1 VLSEPVTQACI
12 TQGHQSTE
20 VHAFWKFISSSA
32 WYCTN
37 AQSVPDISVEHS
49 AFTFKGPD
57 SWEELQDLQTLH
69 NEGTDYPM
77 TQLYIPEQLN
87 PQNYTLWKPKNLY
100 IQIMLEHSTKHLLFY
115 STGFWQ
121 NYTTFKTTGFTDFL
135 YHLMFQTSQW
145 VIFTVTSVCLHMG
158 DSQTNIPP
166 ICPGGGPLGWGP
178 WPGGGPCIGGG
189 WLWGGKPG
197 PGWWCGMPRGNTKNK
212 VTCQILVT
220 QTKTL
225 QYDMPDSWTAFSP
238 NMECKLPSS
247 RFQPFSTDICAMDSH

>member
-1 VLSEPVTQACI
+1 
-12 TQGHQSTE
+12 
-20 VHAFWKFISSSA
+20 
-32 WYCTN
+32 
-37 AQSVPDISVEHS
+37 
-49 AFTFKGPD
+49 
-57 SWEELQDLQTLH
+57 
-69 NEGTDYPM
+69 
-77 TQLYIPEQLN
+77 
-87 PQNYTLWKPKNLY
+87 
-100 IQIMLEHSTKHLLFY
+100 
-115 STGFWQ
+115 
-121 NYTTFKTTGFTDFL
+121 
-135 YHLMFQTSQW
+135 MFQTSQC

-220 QTKTL
+220 QSKTL

-238 NMECKLPSS
+238 KECKLPVS
-247 RFQPFSTDICAMDSH
+247 RFQASSTDICVMYGHNSSQHAVHGAQYWVHV